1 MLEIV
6 EGSVFCL
13 SESGVSNSMSFEKFS
28 LNNLPNWMRGRLDD
42 SQRFLA
48 LCICAGVICGLI
60 GVLFHLAITGVFETL
75 FGFYAGLGIWALPAM
90 VLSPAVAGVIV
101 GLMIRYVSPT
111 ASGSGIPQTKAAYYQ
126 NFGVIKTSE
135 AFWRFIIG
143 TVSVGM
149 GNSLGREGPTVH
161 ICSAVS
167 SKIGRMFGLGK
178 LRVQAMIPVGMGA
191 GISAAFNA
199 PISAITFVFEEL
211 LDNFSSKA
219 LGGVLIAVVV
229 AAVVERTILGEH
241 GALQADDEFFK
252 TSWWMLIC
260 LVLGPAAGFLGH
272 FFTQSLLR
280 LRMRFKHWERV
291 PNWIKPGIGGLCVGL
306 LGVSVFSLTSGAEG
320 GNHGVFSI
328 GYEDLNGALN
338 GHLIWQVLL
347 LLLIGKLVA
356 TAVCY
361 ASGASGGIF
370 APVIFIGSM
379 LGGLFGSLL
388 VEFFGVDE
396 SVRAGAALLGT
407 GAFFAAVIRC
417 PLTSIL
423 IIFEM
428 TRNYSLIL
436 PLMVGNLIAYLISAK
451 LSPIPIYD
459 ALLLQDGI
467 SLKKLPAYRG
477 EQDWR
482 NLPISTI
489 MTHDIRSAVGSIGA
503 LENLESITDT
513 GHAHHGYPVIA
524 DLNGQQLIGM
534 IMHHELEELIAD
546 GNTAPISDY
555 LKDQKVINLY
565 PDTSIRDAANTL
577 VIKDVL
583 QAPIVSRKEP
593 TRLLG
598 LVTLHDIARQQNAIE
613 DSLER

>member
-1 MLEIV
+1 MTRED
-6 EGSVFCL
+6 
-13 SESGVSNSMSFEKFS
+13 FS
-28 LNNLPNWMRGRLDD
+28 LKNLPNWMRGRFDD
-42 SQRFLA
+42 SQRFLF

-60 GVLFHLAITGVFETL
+60 GVSFHLAITGVFQFL
-75 FGFYAGLGIWALPAM
+75 FSMYAGLGIWALPAM
-90 VLSPAVAGVIV
+90 ALSPAIAGLIV

-143 TVSVGM
+143 TISVGM
-149 GNSLGREGPTVH
+149 GNTLGREGPTVH

-167 SKIGRMFGLGK
+167 SKLGRLFGLGK

-199 PISAITFVFEEL
+199 PIAAITFVFEEL
-211 LDNFSSKA
+211 LDDFSSKA
-219 LGGVLIAVVV
+219 LGGILIAVVT

-241 GALQADDEFFK
+241 GALQADPEYFH

-260 LVLGPAAGFLGH
+260 LILGPAAAFLGYL
-272 FFTQSLLR
+272 FTQSLLY
-280 LRMRFKHWERV
+280 LRARFKQWQNI
-291 PNWIKPGIGGLCVGL
+291 PNWIKPGLGGLSVGL
-306 LGVSVFSLTSGAEG
+306 IGITVFQFSGG
-320 GNHGVFSI
+320 HSGIFSI
-328 GYEDLNGALN
+328 GYDDLNGSLN

-347 LLLIGKLVA
+347 LLLIGKFAA
-356 TAVCY
+356 TVLCY
-361 ASGASGGIF
+361 ASGGSGGIF

-379 LGGLFGSLL
+379 LGGLFGS
-388 VEFFGVDE
+388 VIVQFT
-396 SVRAGAALLGT
+396 GADSSIISGTALLGT

-436 PLMVGNLIAYLISAK
+436 PLMVGNLLAYVISAR
-451 LSPIPIYD
+451 LSRIPIYD

-489 MTHDIRSAVGSIGA
+489 MTHDCRSAIASYNA
-503 LENLESITDT
+503 AENLEYIKGSGQI
-513 GHAHHGYPVIA
+513 HHGYTVIS
-524 DLNGQQLIGM
+524 DLHSQKLCGM
-534 IMHHELEELIAD
+534 VMHHELEEIVAE
-546 GNTAPISDY
+546 GNEAPISEY
-555 LKDQKVINLY
+555 LKGQKMILLY
-565 PDTSIRDAANTL
+565 PDQSIRDAANTL

-583 QAPIVSRKEP
+583 QAPVVSRKDS
-593 TRLLG
+593 TKLLG
-598 LVTLHDIARQQNAIE
+598 IITLHDIARQQNAIE
-613 DSLER
+613 ESLERNG

>member
-1 MLEIV
+1 MAREK
-6 EGSVFCL
+6 L
-13 SESGVSNSMSFEKFS
+13 S
-28 LNNLPNWMRGRLDD
+28 LDNLPNWMRGRFDD
-42 SQRFLA
+42 SQRFLM
-48 LCICAGVICGLI
+48 LCICAGVLCGLI
-60 GVLFHLAITGVFETL
+60 GVTFHLAITSVFDTL
-75 FGFYAGLGIWALPAM
+75 FTLYSGLGIWALPAM
-90 VLSPAVAGVIV
+90 ALSPALAGCVV
-101 GLMIRYVSPT
+101 GLMIQYVSPT

-126 NFGVIKTSE
+126 NFGIIKTSE

-143 TVSVGM
+143 TISVGM

-167 SKIGRMFGLGK
+167 SKLGRIFGLGK

-241 GALQADDEFFK
+241 GALQADSEFFR

-260 LVLGPAAGFLGH
+260 LILGPAAGLLGH
-272 FFTQSLLR
+272 LFTQSLLN
-280 LRMRFKHWERV
+280 LRARFKQWRNF
-291 PNWIKPGIGGLCVGL
+291 PNWAKPGLGGLGVGL
-306 LGVSVFSLTSGAEG
+306 MGVSVFQLSGGHA
-320 GNHGVFSI
+320 GVFSI
-328 GYEDLNGALN
+328 GYNDLNSALN
-338 GHLIWQVLL
+338 GSLVWQVLL

-379 LGGLFGSLL
+379 LGGLFGSVL
-388 VEFFGVDE
+388 VHFFHADS
-396 SVRAGAALLGT
+396 SVAAGAALLGT

-436 PLMVGNLIAYLISAK
+436 PLMVGNLLAYLISAK

-477 EQDWR
+477 EKDWR

-489 MTHDIRSAVGSIGA
+489 MTHDCRSAIGA
-503 LENLESITDT
+503 DNAVKNLDRIQES
-513 GHAHHGYPVIA
+513 GQPHHGYTVIES
-524 DLNGQQLIGM
+524 LNSQQLIGM
-534 IMHHELEELIAD
+534 IMHHELEELIAE
-546 GNTAPISDY
+546 GNTQPIAVF
-555 LKDQKVINLY
+555 LKGQNIINLH

-583 QAPIVSRKEP
+583 QAPVVSRKEP
-593 TRLLG
+593 GRLLG
-598 LVTLHDIARQQNAIE
+598 IVTLHDIARQQNAIE
-613 DSLER
+613 ESMDA